1 MYVKWLIKYMIQKKL
16 SKQIIKSAFSINNKY
31 LNLIS
36 YNMEDR
42 LDKLNDIKIEN
53 YIWVIYIFIIIL
65 SWYAN
70 SKEKNFLINQ
80 DEKSRKEYQNLLI
93 LIFTIL
99 VIIYYY
105 FAKSSYDDIKKLK
118 LNDTNKKKLLTY
130 MSFLGSFLVL
140 ISGIIFLTIA
150 INDENLDVE
159 IAFN

>member
-1 MYVKWLIKYMIQKKL
+1 
-16 SKQIIKSAFSINNKY
+16 
-31 LNLIS
+31 
-36 YNMEDR
+36 MEDR

-65 SWYAN
+65 SWHAN

-80 DEKSRKEYQNLLI
+80 DEKSRKEYHNLLI

-118 LNDTNKKKLLTY
+118 INDTNKKKLLTY

-159 IAFN
+159 IALN

>member
-1 MYVKWLIKYMIQKKL
+1 
-16 SKQIIKSAFSINNKY
+16 
-31 LNLIS
+31 
-36 YNMEDR
+36 MEDR

-118 LNDTNKKKLLTY
+118 INDTNKKKLLTY
-130 MSFLGSFLVL
+130 MSCLGSFLGL

>member
-1 MYVKWLIKYMIQKKL
+1 
-16 SKQIIKSAFSINNKY
+16 
-31 LNLIS
+31 
-36 YNMEDR
+36 MEDR

-53 YIWVIYIFIIIL
+53 YILVIYIFIIIL

-118 LNDTNKKKLLTY
+118 INDTNKKKLLTY